1 MGSVYEATD
10 LETGQRV
17 AVKVITAEAAA
28 NETLMSRFEREARAA
43 AAIDTPH
50 IVHVLGSGRD
60 EERQLPFL
68 VLEYLEGED
77 LHQLIKRLGPLA
89 PDLALRIAAQACLGL
104 QRAHEMQIV
113 HRDIKPANFF
123 LAQIEGGK
131 RIVKLLDFGVAKIK
145 TDPVPAPGD
154 SAGALTRTGS
164 MLGSPLYMSPEQ
176 ARGRRDLDQRSDI
189 WSLGVVLYQTLSGH
203 TPHRDTDLLGELLI
217 LICTEAPE
225 PLQSAAPWVP
235 PRLAALVHRALR
247 FDAGERFQTAAEMGA
262 AITALLPGD
271 ATIHEGLLRPLADDE
286 RAAVAPLITE
296 SLHDAPAPRR
306 SLDSSAAETTTLATL
321 GRHRDP
327 NAPVPPASLST
338 SGNGATFDVPPVG
351 GSVTSAAAFGT
362 TVGRLSEGAP
372 LSASAVPV
380 ARAPSTLLV
389 VLAGAALLVIGAAA
403 AYALARPATTATS
416 TAPTTTPSV
425 APLAPRTVRLVIIP
439 SDAAVEVDGTKAI
452 PNDGLVEIHGA
463 LGSVH
468 AVRVKA
474 FGEETTTNLV
484 VTEDGAIP
492 PKIEL
497 RPAAVKTTAAPT
509 ATPPRGVPGPLPTAK
524 TNAPPPPP
532 SDFRTGR

>member
-1 MGSVYEATD
+1 MGSVFEAID
-10 LETGQRV
+10 LETGYRV
-17 AVKVITAEAAA
+17 AIKVITAEAAA
-28 NETLMSRFEREARAA
+28 NETLMGRFALEAKAA

-50 IVHVLGSGRD
+50 IVRVLGSGRD

-104 QRAHEMQIV
+104 QRAHEMDIV

-123 LAQIEGGK
+123 LSEAGDGQ

-145 TDPVPAPGD
+145 ADATALNGE
-154 SAGALTRTGS
+154 GGGLTRTGS

-189 WSLGVVLYQTLSGH
+189 WSLGVVLYQALSGH

-225 PLQSAAPWVP
+225 PLQNAAPWVP
-235 PRLAALVHRALR
+235 PELAALVHRALR
-247 FDAGERFQTAAEMGA
+247 FDAGERFQTAAEMRA
-262 AITALLPGD
+262 AITAMLPGD
-271 ATIHEGLLRPLADDE
+271 ARIHEHLLQPLGASE
-286 RAAVAPLITE
+286 RASVATRITA
-296 SLHDAPAPRR
+296 SLQDAPAPRR
-306 SLDSSAAETTTLATL
+306 AMDSSAAETKDLATMGL
-321 GRHRDP
+321 RPSAPPPPPSAIHHGATLDV
-327 NAPVPPASLST
+327 APVAGSMT
-338 SGNGATFDVPPVG
+338 S
-351 GSVTSAAAFGT
+351 SAAFGT
-362 TVGRLSEGAP
+362 TVGRSGEGAP
-372 LSASAVPV
+372 PSANALPA
-380 ARAPSTLLV
+380 ARSPSKLLV
-389 VLAGAALLVIGAAA
+389 VLVAAALLIIGAAA
-403 AYALARPATTATS
+403 AYALARQATVTTS
-416 TAPTTTPSV
+416 IAPTVSA
-425 APLAPRTVRLVIIP
+425 APLATRTVRVVIIP

-474 FGEETTTNLV
+474 YAEETMTNLV

-497 RPAAVKTTAAPT
+497 RPAAAKPTAAPT
-509 ATPPRGVPGPLPTAK
+509 APTAPTPRVVPGPLPTVKPTA
-524 TNAPPPPP
+524 APTPPP
-532 SDFRTGR
+532 SDFRIGR